1 MTNHKPVQTG
11 IGNIIKHNGLLIILL
26 IVITCFICIS
36 ISSMIKSKH
45 RKRIY
50 NKNNINKRSK
60 KND

>member
-60 KND
+60 KK